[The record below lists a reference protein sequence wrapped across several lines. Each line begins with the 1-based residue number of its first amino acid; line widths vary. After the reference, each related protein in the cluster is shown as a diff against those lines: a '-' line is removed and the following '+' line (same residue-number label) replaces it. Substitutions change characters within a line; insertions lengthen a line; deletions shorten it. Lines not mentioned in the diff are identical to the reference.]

1 MRIAVVDIG
10 SNSTRLLIADVDPD
24 GAAAQLDRR
33 TSVTR
38 LADGV
43 DTTGR
48 LSDEAIA
55 RVDHTLADYRK
66 AIEEHGAEA
75 TIGVLTSAV
84 RDAANGEQFVARVRD
99 VYDID
104 ARVINGDEEA

>member
-1 MRIAVVDIG
+1 MRMAVVDLG
-10 SNSTRLLIADVDPD
+10 SNSTRLLVADVEE
-24 GAAAQLDRR
+24 GSATQLDRR

-43 DTTGR
+43 DTSGR

-66 AIEEHGAEA
+66 AIEDLHADA

-84 RDAANGEQFVARVRD
+84 RDAANGEEFVTRVRD
-99 VYDID
+99 V
-104 ARVINGDEEA
+104 